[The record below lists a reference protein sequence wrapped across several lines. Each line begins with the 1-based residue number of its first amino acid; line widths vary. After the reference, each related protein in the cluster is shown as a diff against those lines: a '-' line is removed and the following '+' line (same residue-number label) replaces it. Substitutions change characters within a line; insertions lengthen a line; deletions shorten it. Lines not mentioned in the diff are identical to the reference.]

1 MTWLPSQ
8 YRGTVI
14 SQSPKN
20 VAISTIT
27 PNSEYWGAFVPQ
39 GNAGLP
45 VPTERSALALT
56 AVYACVN
63 LISGAIMSVPLECY
77 RREPDGDLIK
87 LEDDPLWWV
96 LNEAFSAR
104 WAASAAWDYAT
115 KSLLLQGDAF
125 IEIKRDPLGQVR
137 ALVPLH
143 PSRVF
148 PVATPDGERLVYAIY
163 PEDTPSIAGRQ
174 DYRVLDQDDVLH
186 VPGFGFDGTRG
197 LSVLRHALRN
207 AGGLGAA
214 MQDYA
219 GRFFANGARP
229 DYTINSEK
237 ALSPDRIDELYSK
250 LESYQG
256 FDKAHRPMVL
266 TGGLKVT
273 PIAMPL
279 AEMQLLESRKFQIE
293 EICRIYGVPP
303 FMVGHTEKTTSWGSG
318 VESMGIGFVRYT
330 LRPTLTRFETELNRK
345 LFRQGR
351 KCIRFDTA
359 DLERADI
366 KTMMEAIRVGLG
378 RAGERPIIT
387 QNEGR
392 RMMRLADMPGG
403 DTLEPTPAAN
413 PQPSPGA

>member
-1 MTWLPSQ
+1 
-8 YRGTVI
+8 
-14 SQSPKN
+14 
-20 VAISTIT
+20 
-27 PNSEYWGAFVPQ
+27 
-39 GNAGLP
+39 
-45 VPTERSALALT
+45 
-56 AVYACVN
+56 
-63 LISGAIMSVPLECY
+63 
-77 RREPDGDLIK
+77 
-87 LEDDPLWWV
+87 
-96 LNEAFSAR
+96 
-104 WAASAAWDYAT
+104 
-115 KSLLLQGDAF
+115 
-125 IEIKRDPLGQVR
+125 
-137 ALVPLH
+137 
-143 PSRVF
+143 
-148 PVATPDGERLVYAIY
+148 
-163 PEDTPSIAGRQ
+163 
-174 DYRVLDQDDVLH
+174 
-186 VPGFGFDGTRG
+186 
-197 LSVLRHALRN
+197 
-207 AGGLGAA
+207 
-214 MQDYA
+214 
-219 GRFFANGARP
+219 
-229 DYTINSEK
+229 
-237 ALSPDRIDELYSK
+237 
-250 LESYQG
+250 
-256 FDKAHRPMVL
+256 
-266 TGGLKVT
+266 
-273 PIAMPL
+273 MPL